1 MIFLSKLGNGYCGT
15 GSGKVQTAA
24 ELCHRMVDF
33 CQRLTV
39 AKRKILEDPDLYPEY
54 TRHALPDSD
63 ALRLDQKMRRRK
75 VCEKLAL
82 VPGKLDHA
90 TITAFSV
97 ADRTKSLQAYSGK
110 IEIRKGISS
119 LFFHLTIV
127 LSFLYYKMF

>member
-1 MIFLSKLGNGYCGT
+1 
-15 GSGKVQTAA
+15 
-24 ELCHRMVDF
+24 MVDF

-39 AKRKILEDPDLYPEY
+39 AKRKILEDPELYPEY

-90 TITAFSV
+90 TVTAFSV
-97 ADRTKSLQAYSGK
+97 ADRTKSLQAYSGMIYNK
-110 IEIRKGISS
+110 LKNRVVFGKYYFMRFPFYISS
-119 LFFHLTIV
+119 IT
-127 LSFLYYKMF
+127 M